1 MLDLERDRLR
11 PIVDL
16 ADLCRRHCAGPERTE
31 EGVRTRCLEKE
42 GCCAAIFA
50 TQRGSNWEF
59 ESVDIRLLRVTFVL

>member
-16 ADLCRRHCAGPERTE
+16 ADLCRRHCAGLERAE

-42 GCCAAIFA
+42 EYSAAILA
-50 TQRGSNWEF
+50 RGTF
-59 ESVDIRLLRVTFVL
+59 ELGVRIRGQPLVMSDIRAF